1 MYNSN
6 NHSSMKSILNAGENI
21 IGNNL
26 KHFHLNKSSSVKSLK
41 SQDTIFTSKIKS
53 SIDYSNYSNN
63 NSIEKNY
70 TNIRSPQSYINEAN
84 IILRDR
90 LKKKG
95 SPLFSKSKVRN
106 VVLNESK
113 EIGLKNYLIGLLR
126 EKRTDIN
133 NKQVTISKAL
143 KASESKLDYDYRTF
157 VDFVEETKKKQ
168 KKEEEELGRLKSLH
182 EEKENLYK
190 KECLDNKKLYEE
202 LEKTVKMI
210 CLLKSYGSF
219 VHRVL
224 NINFELD
231 NIADI
236 DPRERNFE
244 SVANTLLT
252 KFNIMNNNKAIDE
265 LLEDDNFMM
274 MKFND
279 YEVKVVKEL
288 EKKEVLNKN
297 QVNLT
302 DNYNEEIEELK
313 RRYEDCL
320 QESKSYENEKKEIEL
335 QINKLK
341 PHKNSDLNQYL
352 DYIVELGLATGDL
365 NNRLKGKKNFM
376 DLLNFT
382 KETLL
387 TIEKKELT
395 VNEYIAEIEDIEENG
410 DKQLIHEVELDR
422 KRTNKREKQ
431 LQIKEKQDEIENM
444 KRQRAVDRA
453 QRVVIIGRKVP
464 KEYPIIKG
472 KKKKNNDNKNQEDD
486 DYGMLYYSSDE
497 NEKNL

>member
-1 MYNSN
+1 MSSLVKAGGLIMENNKNIVKSVSIRSKNSN
-6 NHSSMKSILNAGENI
+6 VSNLLNSVNESQFSRESFKENFKMYGQKSYITEANKIMKERMKNKGNAI
-21 IGNNL
+21 
-26 KHFHLNKSSSVKSLK
+26 
-41 SQDTIFTSKIKS
+41 TSKHRMRNLVMN
-53 SIDYSNYSNN
+53 D
-63 NSIEKNY
+63 
-70 TNIRSPQSYINEAN
+70 T
-84 IILRDR
+84 RD
-90 LKKKG
+90 
-95 SPLFSKSKVRN
+95 
-106 VVLNESK
+106 
-113 EIGLKNYLIGLLR
+113 ICLKNYLIGLLK
-126 EKRTDIN
+126 ESRTDLNEKEKNI
-133 NKQVTISKAL
+133 TKAL
-143 KASESKLDYDYRTF
+143 RDSENRLDTDYRNF
-157 VDFVEETKKKQ
+157 IDFVEGTKKKQ
-168 KKEEEELGRLKSLH
+168 KREEEELVRLKTLH
-182 EEKENLYK
+182 EEKDNLYK
-190 KECLDNKKLYEE
+190 KECLENKKLYEE

-224 NINFELD
+224 NMNFELD
-231 NIADI
+231 NIPDI

-244 SVANTLLT
+244 SVGNTLLK
-252 KFNIMNNNKAIDE
+252 KFNIMNSNKKIDE

-279 YEVKVVKEL
+279 YEIKVVKEL
-288 EKKEVLNKN
+288 EKKEVLYKN

-313 RRYEDCL
+313 RRYDDCL
-320 QESKSYENEKKEIEL
+320 EESKSIENEKKEIQN

-376 DLLNFT
+376 DLLSFT

-387 TIEKKELT
+387 AIERKELA

-431 LQIKEKQDEIENM
+431 LQIKEKQDEIENI

-497 NEKNL
+497 NEN

>member
-1 MYNSN
+1 MSSLVKAGGLIMENNKNIVKSVSIRSKNSN
-6 NHSSMKSILNAGENI
+6 VSNLLNSVNESQFSRESFKENFKMYGQKSYITEANKIMKERMKNKGNAI
-21 IGNNL
+21 
-26 KHFHLNKSSSVKSLK
+26 
-41 SQDTIFTSKIKS
+41 TSKHRMRNLVMN
-53 SIDYSNYSNN
+53 D
-63 NSIEKNY
+63 
-70 TNIRSPQSYINEAN
+70 T
-84 IILRDR
+84 RD
-90 LKKKG
+90 
-95 SPLFSKSKVRN
+95 
-106 VVLNESK
+106 
-113 EIGLKNYLIGLLR
+113 ICLKNYLIGLLK
-126 EKRTDIN
+126 ESRTDLNEKEKNI
-133 NKQVTISKAL
+133 TKAL
-143 KASESKLDYDYRTF
+143 RDSENRLDTDYSNF
-157 VDFVEETKKKQ
+157 IDFVEGTKKKQ
-168 KKEEEELGRLKSLH
+168 KKEEEELVRLKTLH
-182 EEKENLYK
+182 EEKDNLYK
-190 KECLDNKKLYEE
+190 KECLENKKLYEE

-224 NINFELD
+224 NMNFELD
-231 NIADI
+231 NIPDI

-244 SVANTLLT
+244 SVGNTLLK
-252 KFNIMNNNKAIDE
+252 KFNIMNSNKKIDE

-279 YEVKVVKEL
+279 YEIKVVKEL
-288 EKKEVLNKN
+288 EKKEVLYKN

-313 RRYEDCL
+313 RRYDDCL
-320 QESKSYENEKKEIEL
+320 EESKSIENEKKEIQN

-376 DLLNFT
+376 DLLSFT

-387 TIEKKELT
+387 AIERKELA

-431 LQIKEKQDEIENM
+431 LQIKEKQDEIENI

-497 NEKNL
+497 NEK

>member
-1 MYNSN
+1 MSSLVKAGGLIMENNKNIVKSISIRSKNSN
-6 NHSSMKSILNAGENI
+6 VSNLLNSVNESQFSRESFKENFKMYGQKSYITEANKIMKERMKNKGNAI
-21 IGNNL
+21 
-26 KHFHLNKSSSVKSLK
+26 
-41 SQDTIFTSKIKS
+41 TSKHRMRNLVMN
-53 SIDYSNYSNN
+53 D
-63 NSIEKNY
+63 
-70 TNIRSPQSYINEAN
+70 T
-84 IILRDR
+84 RD
-90 LKKKG
+90 
-95 SPLFSKSKVRN
+95 
-106 VVLNESK
+106 
-113 EIGLKNYLIGLLR
+113 ICLKNYLIGLLK
-126 EKRTDIN
+126 ESRTDLNEKEKNI
-133 NKQVTISKAL
+133 TKAL
-143 KASESKLDYDYRTF
+143 RDSENRLDTDYRNF
-157 VDFVEETKKKQ
+157 IDFVEGTKKKQ
-168 KKEEEELGRLKSLH
+168 KREEEELVRLKTLH
-182 EEKENLYK
+182 EEKDNLYK
-190 KECLDNKKLYEE
+190 KECLENKKLYEE

-224 NINFELD
+224 NMNFELD
-231 NIADI
+231 NIPDI

-244 SVANTLLT
+244 SVGNTLLK
-252 KFNIMNNNKAIDE
+252 KFNIMNSNKKIDE

-279 YEVKVVKEL
+279 YEIKVVKEL
-288 EKKEVLNKN
+288 EKKEVLYKN

-313 RRYEDCL
+313 RRYDDCL
-320 QESKSYENEKKEIEL
+320 EESKSIENEKKEIQN

-376 DLLNFT
+376 DLLSFT

-387 TIEKKELT
+387 AIERKELA

-410 DKQLIHEVELDR
+410 DKQLIHDVELDR

-431 LQIKEKQDEIENM
+431 LQIKEKQDEIENI

-497 NEKNL
+497 NEN

>member
-1 MYNSN
+1 MSSLVKAGGLIMENNKNIVKSISIRSKNSN
-6 NHSSMKSILNAGENI
+6 VSNLLNSVNESQFSRESFKENFKMYGQKSYITEANKIMKERMKNKGNAI
-21 IGNNL
+21 
-26 KHFHLNKSSSVKSLK
+26 
-41 SQDTIFTSKIKS
+41 TSKHRMRNLVMN
-53 SIDYSNYSNN
+53 D
-63 NSIEKNY
+63 
-70 TNIRSPQSYINEAN
+70 T
-84 IILRDR
+84 RD
-90 LKKKG
+90 
-95 SPLFSKSKVRN
+95 
-106 VVLNESK
+106 
-113 EIGLKNYLIGLLR
+113 ICLKNYLIGLLK
-126 EKRTDIN
+126 ESRTDLNEKEKNI
-133 NKQVTISKAL
+133 TKAL
-143 KASESKLDYDYRTF
+143 RDSENRLDTDYRNF
-157 VDFVEETKKKQ
+157 IDFVEGTKKKQ
-168 KKEEEELGRLKSLH
+168 KREEEELVRLKTLH
-182 EEKENLYK
+182 EEKDNLYK
-190 KECLDNKKLYEE
+190 KECLENKKLYEE

-224 NINFELD
+224 NMNFELD
-231 NIADI
+231 NIPDI

-244 SVANTLLT
+244 SVGNTLLK
-252 KFNIMNNNKAIDE
+252 KFNIMNSNKKIDE

-313 RRYEDCL
+313 RRYDDCL
-320 QESKSYENEKKEIEL
+320 EESKSIENEKKEIQN

-376 DLLNFT
+376 DLLSFT

-387 TIEKKELT
+387 AIERKELA

-410 DKQLIHEVELDR
+410 DKQLIHDVELDR

-431 LQIKEKQDEIENM
+431 LQIKEKQDEIENI

-497 NEKNL
+497 NEN

>member
-1 MYNSN
+1 M
-6 NHSSMKSILNAGENI
+6 
-21 IGNNL
+21 
-26 KHFHLNKSSSVKSLK
+26 
-41 SQDTIFTSKIKS
+41 SKT
-53 SIDYSNYSNN
+53 
-63 NSIEKNY
+63 NY
-70 TNIRSPQSYINEAN
+70 TNVKGEGFHPANKKKELVRKPTMNSTASDFSHDTFKEQFQGRNRKDFINEAN
-84 IILRDR
+84 KIMRER
-90 LKKKG
+90 MKNKG
-95 SPLFSKSKVRN
+95 STINSKSKFKS
-106 VVLNESK
+106 VVLMDSK
-113 EIGLKNYLIGLLR
+113 EICLKNYLIGLLK
-126 EKRTDIN
+126 ESRTDLNEKEKNI
-133 NKQVTISKAL
+133 TKAL
-143 KASESKLDYDYRTF
+143 RDSENRLDTDYRNF
-157 VDFVEETKKKQ
+157 IDFVEGTKKKQ
-168 KKEEEELGRLKSLH
+168 KKEEEELVRLKTLH
-182 EEKENLYK
+182 EEKDNLYK
-190 KECLDNKKLYEE
+190 KECLENKKLYEE

-224 NINFELD
+224 NMNFELD
-231 NIADI
+231 NIPDI

-244 SVANTLLT
+244 SVGNTLLK
-252 KFNIMNNNKAIDE
+252 KFNIMNSNKKIDE

-279 YEVKVVKEL
+279 YEIKVVKEL
-288 EKKEVLNKN
+288 EKKEVLYKN

-313 RRYEDCL
+313 RRYDDCL
-320 QESKSYENEKKEIEL
+320 EESKSIENEKKEIQN

-376 DLLNFT
+376 DLLSFT

-387 TIEKKELT
+387 AIERKELA

-431 LQIKEKQDEIENM
+431 LQIKEKQDEIENI

-497 NEKNL
+497 NEN

>member
-1 MYNSN
+1 MSSLVKAGGLIMENNKNIVKSISIRSKNSN
-6 NHSSMKSILNAGENI
+6 VSNLLNSVNESQFSRESFKENFKMYGQKSYITEANKIMKERMKNKGNAI
-21 IGNNL
+21 
-26 KHFHLNKSSSVKSLK
+26 
-41 SQDTIFTSKIKS
+41 TSKHRMRNLVMN
-53 SIDYSNYSNN
+53 D
-63 NSIEKNY
+63 
-70 TNIRSPQSYINEAN
+70 T
-84 IILRDR
+84 RD
-90 LKKKG
+90 
-95 SPLFSKSKVRN
+95 
-106 VVLNESK
+106 
-113 EIGLKNYLIGLLR
+113 ICLKNYLIGLLK
-126 EKRTDIN
+126 ESRTDLNEKEKNI
-133 NKQVTISKAL
+133 TKAL
-143 KASESKLDYDYRTF
+143 RDSENRLDTDYRNF
-157 VDFVEETKKKQ
+157 IDFVEGTKKKQ
-168 KKEEEELGRLKSLH
+168 KREEEELVRLKTLH
-182 EEKENLYK
+182 EEKDNLYK
-190 KECLDNKKLYEE
+190 KECLENKKLYEE

-224 NINFELD
+224 NMNFELD
-231 NIADI
+231 NIPDI

-244 SVANTLLT
+244 SVGNTLLK
-252 KFNIMNNNKAIDE
+252 KFNIMNSNKKIDE

-279 YEVKVVKEL
+279 YEIKVVKEL
-288 EKKEVLNKN
+288 EKKEVLYKN

-313 RRYEDCL
+313 RRYDDCL
-320 QESKSYENEKKEIEL
+320 EESKSIENEKKEIQN

-376 DLLNFT
+376 DLLSFT

-387 TIEKKELT
+387 AIERKELA

-431 LQIKEKQDEIENM
+431 LQIKEKQDEIENI

-497 NEKNL
+497 NEN

>member
-1 MYNSN
+1 MENNKNIVKSISIRSKNSN
-6 NHSSMKSILNAGENI
+6 VSNLLNSVNESQFSRESFKENFKMYGQKSYITEANKIMKERMKNKGNAI
-21 IGNNL
+21 
-26 KHFHLNKSSSVKSLK
+26 
-41 SQDTIFTSKIKS
+41 TSKHRMRNLVMN
-53 SIDYSNYSNN
+53 D
-63 NSIEKNY
+63 
-70 TNIRSPQSYINEAN
+70 T
-84 IILRDR
+84 RD
-90 LKKKG
+90 
-95 SPLFSKSKVRN
+95 
-106 VVLNESK
+106 
-113 EIGLKNYLIGLLR
+113 ICLKNYLIGLLK
-126 EKRTDIN
+126 ESRTDLNEKEKNI
-133 NKQVTISKAL
+133 TKAL
-143 KASESKLDYDYRTF
+143 RDSENRLDTDYRNF
-157 VDFVEETKKKQ
+157 IDFVEGTKKKQ
-168 KKEEEELGRLKSLH
+168 KKEEEELVRLKTLH
-182 EEKENLYK
+182 EEKDNLYK
-190 KECLDNKKLYEE
+190 KECLENKKLYEE

-224 NINFELD
+224 NMNFELD
-231 NIADI
+231 NIPDI

-244 SVANTLLT
+244 SVGNTLLK
-252 KFNIMNNNKAIDE
+252 KFNIMNSNKKIDE

-279 YEVKVVKEL
+279 YEIKVVKEL
-288 EKKEVLNKN
+288 EKKEVLYKN

-313 RRYEDCL
+313 RRYDDCL
-320 QESKSYENEKKEIEL
+320 EESKSIENEKKEIQN

-376 DLLNFT
+376 DLLSFT

-387 TIEKKELT
+387 AIERKELA

-431 LQIKEKQDEIENM
+431 LQIKEKQDEIENI

-497 NEKNL
+497 NEN

>member
-1 MYNSN
+1 MSSLVKAGGLIMENNKNIVKSISIRSKNSN
-6 NHSSMKSILNAGENI
+6 VSNLLNSVNESQFSRESFKENFKMYGQKSYIAEANKIMKERIKNKGNAI
-21 IGNNL
+21 
-26 KHFHLNKSSSVKSLK
+26 
-41 SQDTIFTSKIKS
+41 TSKHRMRNLVMN
-53 SIDYSNYSNN
+53 D
-63 NSIEKNY
+63 
-70 TNIRSPQSYINEAN
+70 T
-84 IILRDR
+84 RD
-90 LKKKG
+90 
-95 SPLFSKSKVRN
+95 
-106 VVLNESK
+106 
-113 EIGLKNYLIGLLR
+113 ICLKNYLIGLLK
-126 EKRTDIN
+126 ESRTDLNEKEKNI
-133 NKQVTISKAL
+133 TKAL
-143 KASESKLDYDYRTF
+143 RDSENRLDTDYRNF
-157 VDFVEETKKKQ
+157 IDFVEGTKKKQ
-168 KKEEEELGRLKSLH
+168 KREEEELVRLKTLH
-182 EEKENLYK
+182 EEKDNLYK
-190 KECLDNKKLYEE
+190 KECLENKKLYEE

-224 NINFELD
+224 NMNFELD
-231 NIADI
+231 NIPDI

-244 SVANTLLT
+244 SVGNTLLK
-252 KFNIMNNNKAIDE
+252 KFNIMNSNKKIDE

-279 YEVKVVKEL
+279 YEIKVVKEL
-288 EKKEVLNKN
+288 EKKEVLYKN

-313 RRYEDCL
+313 RRYDDCL
-320 QESKSYENEKKEIEL
+320 EESKSIENEKKEIQN

-376 DLLNFT
+376 DLLSFT

-387 TIEKKELT
+387 AIERKELA

-410 DKQLIHEVELDR
+410 DKQLIHDVELDR

-431 LQIKEKQDEIENM
+431 LQIKEKQDEIENI

-497 NEKNL
+497 NEN